1 MKHKFKNSRFGSSR
15 GAAVIEY
22 SLLLLICIGVGAAC
36 IVQSGCNSG
45 WIFARV
51 MAEGFDGGTEGAE
64 IP

>member
-1 MKHKFKNSRFGSSR
+1 MINSRYRSSR

-22 SLLLLICIGVGAAC
+22 SMLLLICLSVGVVC
-36 IVQSGCNSG
+36 MIQMSCSSG

-51 MAEGFDGGTEGAE
+51 MIEGFDGGTEGAE